1 MENTSSWVRGIKN
14 GRIVKQVTVP
24 ATFEDPVEPLREA
37 LKELDLSAPLWLN
50 KNQQEWENFSQTR
63 FYPQDFVD
71 SLPFDRL
78 EVEYINP
85 KAPKRKSQDPR
96 NAVD

>member
-1 MENTSSWVRGIKN
+1 MDNSSLWIRGIKN
-14 GRIVKQVTVP
+14 GRIIKQVTVP
-24 ATFEDPVEPLREA
+24 ATFEDPQTPLQDG
-37 LKELDLSAPLWLN
+37 LKELDLSTPLWLE
-50 KNQQEWENFSQTR
+50 KNQREWDSFFQTR

-71 SLPFDRL
+71 HLPFDRL

-85 KAPKRKSQDPR
+85 KAPKRKSMDPR